1 MDTLDET
8 TDEWAAAKDKY
19 SDALKDFNAFIENSI
34 QNVEDK
40 YINAIKAIFQ
50 ELNNQITNGQGL
62 NFVEEE

>member
-8 TDEWAAAKDKY
+8 TDEWAAAK
-19 SDALKDFNAFIENSI
+19 
-34 QNVEDK
+34 DK